1 MEQLQEYIKYFAF
14 TFFGGILGYLIRT
27 QIEHRLALSRI
38 IKGIEI
44 TNYNNSVAS
53 FRAAFAPALALIY
66 LTKKQ
71 RRIDVTKLPDVE
83 QFLGDAMLAYATAVE
98 LFRAHVPDNK
108 KEKYQEAWE
117 AFRDE
122 VAFGFV
128 TTSMREDISDP
139 HGMYEK
145 LIHDI
150 LAFADN

>member
-1 MEQLQEYIKYFAF
+1 MDQFLEYMRYFAF
-14 TFFGGILGYLIRT
+14 TFFGGILGYLIRI

-71 RRIDVTKLPDVE
+71 RRIDVSTLPNIE
-83 QFLGDAMLAYATAVE
+83 KFLGDALLTYATAVE
-98 LFRAHVPDNK
+98 LFRVHVSDNK
-108 KEKYQEAWE
+108 KEKYQAAWE
-117 AFRDE
+117 TFRDE
-122 VAFGFV
+122 VAFGFD
-128 TTSMREDISDP
+128 TTSLRGDISDP